1 MRSGKTKALAITALI
16 CGYHNTKTH
25 HCDRIITITIENL
38 KKKII
43 FFFGKLI
50 KPKIQKVEVAS
61 RVRVMQNSD
70 TDIGW
75 CLLPRQT
82 QTDLLIFCY
91 LWLFIYIFTLS
102 SLAVWCVWKFRTLVV
117 NGDATERPLVNK
129 LCDINTHNMIEG
141 CFSFPFFNLFIFIST
156 YWPLE
161 MTNQQTATIGQ

>member
-75 CLLPRQT
+75 CLLPKQT

-102 SLAVWCVWKFRTLVV
+102 SLAV
-117 NGDATERPLVNK
+117 
-129 LCDINTHNMIEG
+129 
-141 CFSFPFFNLFIFIST
+141 
-156 YWPLE
+156 
-161 MTNQQTATIGQ
+161 